1 MCYRLPEIN
10 DDSFCFD
17 MEHQTGAGRASRR
30 PWIDDFSVQHYS
42 KDCVSFFNVL
52 QPPVADGCFCD

>member
-17 MEHQTGAGRASRR
+17 TECASRR
-30 PWIDDFSVQHYS
+30 PQVDDFLFNAAAKIV
-42 KDCVSFFNVL
+42 FLFNV
-52 QPPVADGCFCD
+52 